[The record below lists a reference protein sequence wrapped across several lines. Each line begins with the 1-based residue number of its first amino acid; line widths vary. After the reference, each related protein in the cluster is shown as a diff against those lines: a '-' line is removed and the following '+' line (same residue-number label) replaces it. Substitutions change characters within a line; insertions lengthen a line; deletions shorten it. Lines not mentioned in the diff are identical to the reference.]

1 MSYRQ
6 DLELMAQ
13 IAKLYYEK
21 RLTQQAVAEQLNL
34 SRQKVSRMLLRAR
47 EEGVVRITVVDPV
60 PTNRDLEREFQEVS
74 GLRQV
79 VLVAGEGL
87 EEETLRRRIGLAGAE
102 FISRTIM
109 DGQEVGIGWGRTLNA
124 LVNALP
130 ECHKKEVSVI
140 PLVGGI
146 GDLAPAFQVNEL
158 ARRLAEA
165 LGGSYRFFHLPAFT
179 YDLEVW
185 ETLMQIKEVDSISK
199 HWARVNPAIVGIGH
213 VGLQHA
219 SKMLFGEYMP
229 PIHLA
234 QLEAKGAVGDICGRF
249 YDISGKPVTVGAGVI
264 GISIAD
270 LAAVPEVIA
279 VAGGLEKTRAI
290 IGALKGGY
298 ISTLITDTATA
309 RAVLQDLYAEA
320 RE

>member
-1 MSYRQ
+1 VSYRQ
-6 DLELMAQ
+6 DLQLMAQ
-13 IAKLYYEK
+13 IARLYYEK
-21 RLTQQAVAEQLNL
+21 NLTQQDIADQLNL

-47 EEGVVRITVVDPV
+47 EEGIVRITVLDPI
-60 PTNRDLEREFQEVS
+60 PTNRDLERELQEVS
-74 GLRQV
+74 GLRHV
-79 VLVAGEGL
+79 VLIAGEGL

-102 FISRTIM
+102 FISRMIV

-130 ECHKKEVSVI
+130 KAHKKEISVI

-146 GDLAPAFQVNEL
+146 GGLAPAFQVNEL
-158 ARRLAEA
+158 ARKLAEA

-179 YDLEVW
+179 YDQEVW
-185 ETLMQIKEVDSISK
+185 ESLMRTEEMDSISK
-199 HWARVNPAIVGIGH
+199 HWASVNPAIVGIGH

-219 SKMLFGEYMP
+219 STMFFGEYIP
-229 PIHLA
+229 PAHLA

-249 YDISGKPVTVGAGVI
+249 YDISGNPVAVGAGVI

-270 LAAVPEVIA
+270 LAAAPEVVA

-298 ISTLITDTATA
+298 ISTLISDTATA
-309 RAVLQDLYAEA
+309 RAVLRDF
-320 RE
+320 